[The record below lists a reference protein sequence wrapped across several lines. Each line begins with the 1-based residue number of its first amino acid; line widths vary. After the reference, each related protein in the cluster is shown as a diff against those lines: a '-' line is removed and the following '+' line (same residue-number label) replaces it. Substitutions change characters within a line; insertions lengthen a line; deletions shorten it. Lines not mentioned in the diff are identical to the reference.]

1 MKETVSKSII
11 WNKAG
16 ISAIPMALVPIL
28 YSIVTRLLSGAGSA
42 EAAFGSSLLSGVLW
56 MVKLVLC
63 IWMMA
68 WAMRRLAAGYD
79 GVTNRDTFHYGVA
92 IALFSAILVSAWSL
106 ADMVLI
112 HPEFWQ
118 EQLNDT
124 IRQLS
129 PMLDSNSQEALSRME
144 GSFPTISFFTTLIYC
159 FLYGTVLSSILSR
172 NIPRQDPF
180 AGFRDGAGDNNDVDN
195 Q

>member
-56 MVKLVLC
+56 
-63 IWMMA
+63 MA

-129 PMLDSNSQEALSRME
+129 PMLDSNSQDALSRME

>member
-11 WNKAG
+11 WNRAC

-28 YSIVTRLLSGAGSA
+28 YSILTRLLSGAGSA
-42 EAAFGSSLLSGVLW
+42 GAAFGVTLLTGVLW
-56 MVKLVLC
+56 MAKLVLC

-68 WAMRRLAAGYD
+68 WAMRRLVDGHD

-92 IALFSAILVSAWSL
+92 IALLSAIITAAWSL

-124 IRQLS
+124 IQQIS
-129 PMLDSNSQEALSRME
+129 PMLDSNSREALSKIE
-144 GSFPTISFFTTLIYC
+144 GSFTTVSFFTTAIYC

-172 NIPRQDPF
+172 NIPKQDPF
-180 AGFRDGAGDNNDVDN
+180 AGFRDGTGSNDDVDN